1 MDVRGCYCA
10 LAACEML
17 GLDKAAVG
25 EACGMPAFIRACQV
39 GGGRAGRRRCAACKA
54 AAACWQCCRCPRL

>member
-17 GLDKAAVG
+17 LLDKSAVAD
-25 EACGMPAFIRACQV
+25 ACGMVDYICRCQV
-39 GGGRAGRRRCAACKA
+39 CQ
-54 AAACWQCCRCPRL
+54 CWRWLLCCVGHPWLKCFAPMADF

>member
-17 GLDKAAVG
+17 GLDKQVWIQLMLLTIFGQDNRGPSVG
-25 EACGMPAFIRACQV
+25 SIRTGTPLASH
-39 GGGRAGRRRCAACKA
+39 
-54 AAACWQCCRCPRL
+54 L